1 MSLIE
6 VLDDIRSAPVPPNEE
21 TAKLQILVPILQKLG
36 WSLTR
41 QEIVFEYVV
50 HGGRIDIALIGPGRI
65 VAFIEAK
72 APSVDLDRHVEQVV
86 RYAFVEGVDICVLS
100 NGVEWRLYLPMQRG
114 ARFEER
120 LFATLRPK
128 QDPLEQLQSDLEAFL
143 GKVNL
148 VDGTAQQLAE
158 ERWTRIRRDVV
169 LQEAI
174 PEAWRRM
181 LAGPDED
188 LLDLVGQRVDEQTGL
203 QPTRDEV
210 ESTIGPFFAQY
221 GPNRPTPNRPELTPR
236 PPPPRPLDPDFGRKP
251 LGIRLWGKYRPVGSW
266 IRVLLLVLEALHH
279 HHGADVFERGLSRLV
294 NRRRDTLS
302 RPVQIG
308 NTGFWINRSIPIPEI
323 YKRSYAALNALGH
336 PSTDL
341 AIVYDCE
348 TPYLSEPGGRDL
360 TSPHNRRPVA

>member
-6 VLDDIRSAPVPPNEE
+6 VLDNIRAAPVPPNEE

-50 HGGRIDIALIGPGRI
+50 HGGRIDIALSGPGRI

-72 APSVDLDRHVEQVV
+72 APNVNLDRHVEQVV

-100 NGVEWRLYLPMQRG
+100 NGIEWRLYLPMQRG

-120 LFATLRPK
+120 QFATLRTK

-143 GKVNL
+143 SKTNL

-158 ERWTRIRRDVV
+158 ERWKRIRRDEA
-169 LQEAI
+169 LKKAI

-181 LAGPDED
+181 LTEPDDD
-188 LLDLVGQRVDEQTGL
+188 LLDLLGQRVDEQTGL
-203 QPTRDEV
+203 QLTREEV
-210 ESTIGPFFAQY
+210 ESTIGPFLVPYDPKHQPLGA
-221 GPNRPTPNRPELTPR
+221 PDPTPPASPRRPADPEL
-236 PPPPRPLDPDFGRKP
+236 GRKP
-251 LGIRLWGKYRPVGSW
+251 SGIRLWGTYRPVGSW
-266 IRVLLLVLEALHH
+266 MQVLLLVLEGLHDR
-279 HHGADVFERGLSRLV
+279 HGADVFERGLSRLV
-294 NRRRDTLS
+294 NRRRDALS
-302 RPVQIG
+302 RPVKVG
-308 NTGFWINRSIPIPEI
+308 NTVFWINRNIPIPELHR
-323 YKRSYAALNALGH
+323 RSYASLKALGH

-341 AIVYDCE
+341 EIVYDCE
-348 TPYLSEPGGRDL
+348 VSKPT
-360 TSPHNRRPVA
+360 